1 MVREYGRRLL
11 ILAGGLM
18 VSAVG
23 ITMMLQANVGLEPW
37 SILQKGMSIFFGM
50 TYGTAAMIV
59 GAAVIAIAVLCGESF
74 GIGTLANIFFCP
86 VCIDILL
93 YLDWI
98 PQMQTL
104 WFGLLML
111 LGGMELLS
119 VGTWM
124 YMKSAL
130 GSGPRDA
137 LMVVLARKTGRS
149 VGFCRA
155 VVELI
160 AIFVGWRLGGQVGI
174 GTVITAVGVGTLFNL
189 NFALLHFRAA
199 ELHQENLPET
209 IQRIRGGENVEA

>member
-11 ILAGGLM
+11 ILTGGLM

-37 SILQKGMSIFFGM
+37 SVLQNGMSIFFGI

-59 GAAVIAIAVLCGESF
+59 GAAVIAVAVLCGESF
-74 GIGTLANIFFCP
+74 GIGTLAHVFVCP
-86 VCIDILL
+86 GLIDVLL
-93 YLDWI
+93 SLGWV
-98 PQMQTL
+98 PPMESL
-104 WFGLLML
+104 WSGLIML
-111 LGGMELLS
+111 LAGMELLA

-174 GTVITAVGVGTLFNL
+174 GTGITAVGVGTLFHL

-209 IQRIRGGENVEA
+209 IRRIRGGENVEA